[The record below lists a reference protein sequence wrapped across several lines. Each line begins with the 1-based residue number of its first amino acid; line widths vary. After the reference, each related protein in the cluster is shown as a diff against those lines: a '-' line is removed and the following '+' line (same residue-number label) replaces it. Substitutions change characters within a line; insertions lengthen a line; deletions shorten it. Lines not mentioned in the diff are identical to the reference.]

1 MQGSSVGPRLAID
14 TDMDNLRVPHEQNL
28 FRVCTPLDAHG
39 EKACARRTNPE
50 PTPHQSRRFKRD
62 CQEFLAIL

>member
-1 MQGSSVGPRLAID
+1 
-14 TDMDNLRVPHEQNL
+14 MDNLRVPHEQNL

-39 EKACARRTNPE
+39 EKACALRTNPE